1 MKLITEDSRFNE
13 MIRNLLI
20 ALTLILIQS
29 CNTDYRYATE
39 PGKIPV
45 QNTEN
50 TPAPAPA
57 APTRPDV
64 NSINLYVE
72 NSGSMNGY
80 VSGNTRFKQMVGDLI
95 VNLRHTYNEDSIN
108 VFFINE
114 IVRKTDPAAYG
125 LTKFAQSLDQ
135 GKAPYRISNID
146 RPASTY
152 FDEILE
158 KVVRN
163 TGPNS
168 ISVLVSDCI
177 YSPRDDK
184 GQVIGFAR
192 SRITDLYWGALQA
205 NNDLSTAIFKLESEF
220 NGTYYSEKQRGN
232 TITLQNFDR
241 PYYIWVIA
249 GQGMIMTDLLK
260 NVEGDIRNF
269 AGFRQKHVFSGI
281 ESATPPYWSLLTM
294 TRTGFFI
301 KPDVKYLSGTF
312 IRGVEGFQ
320 PASPA
325 SEFPDFTIVADMSHT
340 GLEDSYITDPANY
353 DIVAG
358 DYTLRDAG
366 LVNHRDQKINFSEMS
381 VPVAASDWNRIK
393 SSTATHALYVT
404 ANSRVP
410 GNLTISL
417 RKKIPEWVQSTH
429 TENDVTINDLS
440 GTTYNFKYLV
450 EGIASAY
457 SRVASTDSYMN
468 LTLSVRPPSKSN
480 FGGFIIAAIIIALV
494 AAGIFIVIRNRTNA

>member
-1 MKLITEDSRFNE
+1 MKLITGNTRFNE

-20 ALTLILIQS
+20 VLAIILIQS
-29 CNTDYRYATE
+29 CNTDYRNIQE
-39 PGKIPV
+39 PGKAPV
-45 QNTEN
+45 QTPEN
-50 TPAPAPA
+50 TTAPAPA
-57 APTRPDV
+57 ATTRPDV

-80 VSGNTRFKQMVGDLI
+80 VSGTTRFKQMVGDLI

-135 GKAPYRISNID
+135 GQAPYRISTID

-168 ISVLVSDCI
+168 ISFLVSDCI

-184 GQVIGFAR
+184 GQIGFAR
-192 SRITDLYWGALQA
+192 SRITDLYWGALQS

-220 NGTYYSEKQRGN
+220 NGTYYSEKQGGKP
-232 TITLQNFDR
+232 ITLTNFDR

-249 GQGMIMTDLLK
+249 GRRTIMTDLLK

-301 KPDVKYLSGTF
+301 KPDVKYLSGTY
-312 IRGVEGFQ
+312 IRGVENFNR
-320 PASPA
+320 
-325 SEFPDFTIVADMSHT
+325 PDLQVSFLI
-340 GLEDSYITDPANY
+340 
-353 DIVAG
+353 
-358 DYTLRDAG
+358 LR
-366 LVNHRDQKINFSEMS
+366 LW
-381 VPVAASDWNRIK
+381 P
-393 SSTATHALYVT
+393 T
-404 ANSRVP
+404 
-410 GNLTISL
+410 
-417 RKKIPEWVQSTH
+417 
-429 TENDVTINDLS
+429 
-440 GTTYNFKYLV
+440 
-450 EGIASAY
+450 
-457 SRVASTDSYMN
+457 
-468 LTLSVRPPSKSN
+468 
-480 FGGFIIAAIIIALV
+480 
-494 AAGIFIVIRNRTNA
+494 